1 MNGNQRR
8 SLILETLE
16 NGRVPVSGTA
26 FASRFHVSRQ
36 IIVSD
41 IALLRASG
49 HDILSTNRGY
59 MMNSSPE
66 QTMEIKVLHSDS
78 ETEDELNTVVD
89 LGGTVRDVFVNHKI
103 YGILRADL
111 NIRSRKDIT
120 DFLTDIKNGKSAPL
134 KNITSGYHYHTI
146 TAASSETLN
155 LIYREL
161 ERKGYII
168 RQK

>member
-16 NGRVPVSGTA
+16 NGRTPVSGTA

-49 HDILSTNRGY
+49 YDIISTNRGY
-59 MMNSSPE
+59 IINLPQE
-66 QTMEIKVLHSDS
+66 QKMEIKVLHSDS
-78 ETEDELNTVVD
+78 ETADELSTIVD

-103 YGILRADL
+103 YGVLRADL
-111 NIRSRKDIT
+111 NIRSRKNIT
-120 DFLTDIKNGKSAPL
+120 DFLEDINNGKSAPL

-146 TAASSETLN
+146 TAASRETLN
-155 LIYREL
+155 LIYQEL
-161 ERKGYII
+161 DRKGYII
-168 RQK
+168 SKK

>member
-16 NGRVPVSGTA
+16 NGTAAVSGTA

-49 HDILSTNRGY
+49 YDIISTNRGY
-59 MMNSSPE
+59 IINSPRE
-66 QTMEIKVLHSDS
+66 QKMEIKVLHSDS
-78 ETEDELNTVVD
+78 ETADELNTVVD
-89 LGGTVRDVFVNHKI
+89 LGGTVKDVYVNHKI
-103 YGILRADL
+103 YGVLRADL
-111 NIRSRKDIT
+111 NIRSRKDVA
-120 DFLTDIKNGKSAPL
+120 DFLEDIKSGKSTPL

-146 TAASSETLN
+146 TAASQETLN
-155 LIYREL
+155 LIYQEL
-161 ERKGYII
+161 TEKGYII
-168 RQK
+168 KQK

>member
-16 NGRVPVSGTA
+16 SGSAPVSGTA
-26 FASRFHVSRQ
+26 FSSRFHVSRQ

-49 HDILSTNRGY
+49 YDIISTNRGY
-59 MMNSSPE
+59 IMNSPQE
-66 QTMEIKVLHSDS
+66 RKMEIKVLHSDS
-78 ETEDELNTVVD
+78 ETADELNTIVD

-103 YGILRADL
+103 YGVLRADL
-111 NIRSRKDIT
+111 NIRSRKNIT
-120 DFLTDIKNGKSAPL
+120 DFLEDIKNGKSAPL

-146 TAASSETLN
+146 TAASQETLN
-155 LIYREL
+155 LIYQEL
-161 ERKGYII
+161 DRKGYII
-168 RQK
+168 SKK